1 VQEQANFWGCEGFL
15 PEFSQTCQKNFGRLC
30 LQIFSLKDHQ
40 NIFWD
45 DLSKK
50 VFMCFSANVGRHFM
64 KSNKVGRHFAQIFR
78 NFA

>member
-1 VQEQANFWGCEGFL
+1 MISNIGAGAGKFLRVRRIFARIFPNLPEKFWTTLPANFF
-15 PEFSQTCQKNFGRLC
+15 P
-30 LQIFSLKDHQ
+30 IFFFHQ

-50 VFMCFSANVGRHFM
+50 VFMCFSANVGRHF
-64 KSNKVGRHFAQIFR
+64 AQIFR